1 MNGRFFDGREIE
13 CAYWDGETNY
23 KTAAGTQM
31 VENSRIDEFGNWLE
45 GGGAGEPRKQIK
57 FMELSLAD
65 LEETAPILPGA
76 GEGKPVF
83 PTVPTQPLTDVA
95 IISPS

>member
-1 MNGRFFDGREIE
+1 
-13 CAYWDGETNY
+13 
-23 KTAAGTQM
+23 
-31 VENSRIDEFGNWLE
+31 
-45 GGGAGEPRKQIK
+45 
-57 FMELSLAD
+57 MELSLAD

-83 PTVPTQPLTDVA
+83 PTIPTQPLTDVA